1 MDIMGHIWAGT
12 WRLPVLDHSWCCPSQ
27 GHISS
32 AQTHCF
38 ASLPLTRRG
47 ALTDLLGQITLSEQ
61 IMCDHAP
68 LWEMYTSGF
77 VNTKTSNQ
85 LPRLQL
91 GKAYTVSFCRS
102 RGFNQSKQQI
112 ITLSHQHKSSVYL
125 RSAATYILLYWLS
138 QETLPP
144 HWFIWIIETQQHK
157 LRESIKVHHTTSTNS
172 KLKGY
177 FRQKWT
183 CCAYFPHFTL
193 F

>member
-47 ALTDLLGQITLSEQ
+47 ALTDLLGQITLSDQ

-68 LWEMYTSGF
+68 PPL
-77 VNTKTSNQ
+77 VNTKTHQINS
-85 LPRLQL
+85 LVSQL

-112 ITLSHQHKSSVYL
+112 ITFFHQHKSSVYL
-125 RSAATYILLYWLS
+125 RSAATYILLYWLC
-138 QETLPP
+138 QETLPQ
-144 HWFIWIIETQQHK
+144 HWFIWIIETQHHK
-157 LRESIKVHHTTSTNS
+157 LREKYHTTSTNS

-177 FRQKWT
+177 FSQKWT
-183 CCAYFPHFTL
+183 FCAYFPHFTL